1 MAQGAVP
8 QDLVRWLEDLKP
20 RFKDALEE
28 NAKVRPSSPCQLVSV
43 CVIVRVW
50 KLFVLLHVFRC
61 LHSLSMTGAERDQR
75 AAASSGCKVPTRGA
89 LLHPWPSHTC
99 SCAHRIQD

>member
-1 MAQGAVP
+1 MPQGAVP

-28 NAKVRPSSPCQLVSV
+28 NAKVRPSWHDAKLASV

-50 KLFVLLHVFRC
+50 KLLLLHVCRC
-61 LHSLSMTGAERDQR
+61 LQCSLHSLSMTGAEINTQL
-75 AAASSGCKVPTRGA
+75 ASSG
-89 LLHPWPSHTC
+89 
-99 SCAHRIQD
+99 